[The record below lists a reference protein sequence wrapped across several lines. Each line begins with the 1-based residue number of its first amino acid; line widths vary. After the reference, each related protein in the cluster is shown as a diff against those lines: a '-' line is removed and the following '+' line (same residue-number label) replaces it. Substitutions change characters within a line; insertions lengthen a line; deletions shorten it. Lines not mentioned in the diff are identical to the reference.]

1 MPHWRTTLKLLEKH
15 GMKLVLLALQ
25 VQVEEC
31 PTSYRN
37 GAKPSLANSIDKE
50 GQQIVPMLT
59 NMWKRIQNG
68 YAAGGVNNL
77 FELREIDQRV
87 ERLEYVGVME
97 LASDVQYM
105 LRGAMQFYGFSH
117 ETRISG
123 KQETL
128 FPSPVQRQVWCLHLP
143 QGEQVLV
150 RVRGQSR

>member
-1 MPHWRTTLKLLEKH
+1 M
-15 GMKLVLLALQ
+15 
-25 VQVEEC
+25 
-31 PTSYRN
+31 
-37 GAKPSLANSIDKE
+37 
-50 GQQIVPMLT
+50 PMLT

-117 ETRISG
+117 E
-123 KQETL
+123 
-128 FPSPVQRQVWCLHLP
+128 V
-143 QGEQVLV
+143 
-150 RVRGQSR
+150 